1 MNLANKITMFRFF
14 MVPVFMITMYNLPVA
29 SPIPLIIFVV
39 ASLSDAVDGY
49 VARNYN
55 MVTTL
60 GKFMDPLVD
69 KILVISAFVLIVE
82 KSAIPGWIVIIVIAR
97 ELIITGF
104 RILAADAGI
113 TIAASNLG
121 KLKTI
126 TQMLCIVMY
135 FVSAITGRFEIV
147 YVVLVY
153 VMALATVVSGWD
165 YIYKNK
171 DVLKGWLYESCSS
184 KCGKWNI
191 NRPYN

>member
-1 MNLANKITMFRFF
+1 MNLANKITMFRFL

-147 YVVLVY
+147 YVILVY

-171 DVLKGWLYESCSS
+171 DVLKG
-184 KCGKWNI
+184 
-191 NRPYN
+191 